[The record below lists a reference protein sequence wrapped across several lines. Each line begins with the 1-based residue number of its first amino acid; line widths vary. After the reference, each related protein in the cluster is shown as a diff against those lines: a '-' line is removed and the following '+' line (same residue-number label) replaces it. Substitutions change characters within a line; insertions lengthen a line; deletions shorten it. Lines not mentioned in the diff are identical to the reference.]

1 MYGFLKHAKISQLT
15 ITLILFQKLTIGA
28 MLSQLTQY
36 KILLQTDYSF
46 SHYLF
51 LAMYQ
56 VINVSKVQ
64 ECKEEIYQQLIH
76 ILDDW

>member
-1 MYGFLKHAKISQLT
+1 MYGFPKHTKISQLT
-15 ITLILFQKLTIGA
+15 ILFQKLTIGA

-36 KILLQTDYSF
+36 KILLQTTYSF

-51 LAMYQ
+51 LAIYQ
-56 VINVSKVQ
+56 VINLSIVQ

-76 ILDDW
+76 VLVD